1 MENHNEAASLQ
12 HSGFPNNF
20 YYSILVEYYS
30 IITPLISEQHK
41 GEPVVQLHLMP

>member
-12 HSGFPNNF
+12 HSGIPNNF
-20 YYSILVEYYS
+20 YYSVVVEYYS
-30 IITPLISEQHK
+30 IITRLISEQHK